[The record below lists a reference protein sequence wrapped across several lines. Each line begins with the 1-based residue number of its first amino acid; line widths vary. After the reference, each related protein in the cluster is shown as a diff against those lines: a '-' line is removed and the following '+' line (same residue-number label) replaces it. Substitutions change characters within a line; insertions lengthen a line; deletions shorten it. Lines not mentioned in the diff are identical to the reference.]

1 MTFAELSHLF
11 VAYHSRMSAERTT
24 TYYRTQ
30 LNLLCKRIGTR
41 DVKELGPGECLLA
54 LEEAGRGKASTTQR
68 HTAVAL
74 DQVQKWGVLNQIIDR
89 PWLGKIPKPTQNVR
103 TRIPTEDETTAI
115 LRRAHK
121 RFRLIYT
128 ALRLS
133 GARPGELARAQ
144 ISDYDT
150 AKGCITLAPTQ
161 HKTGRKTGKPRV
173 IVVGKKF
180 SKLLKLAIGKRTS
193 GPIFRSPRG
202 TPWTV
207 NNLSQTYSR
216 LRDAAGLDAE
226 LVLYCARHEAGTEFC
241 RREGLFMASQLL
253 GHTSVQT
260 TQRYVHQ
267 GIEELRAAQD
277 KSEL

>member
-1 MTFAELSHLF
+1 MTFAELSKLF
-11 VAYHSRMSAERTT
+11 VAYHRRMSAERTT

-30 LNLLCKRIGTR
+30 LNLLCRRVGDR

-54 LEEAGRGKASTTQR
+54 LEEAGRCKASTTQR

-74 DQVQKWGVLNQIIDR
+74 DQLQKWGVSNGILER
-89 PWLGKIPKPTQNVR
+89 PWLGKIPKPSQNVR
-103 TRIPTEDETTAI
+103 TRIPTADETAT
-115 LRRAHK
+115 LLKRAHK

-133 GARPGELARAQ
+133 GARPGELCRAQ
-144 ISDYDT
+144 VADYDT
-150 AKGCITLAPTQ
+150 TKGCITLIQ

-173 IVVGKKF
+173 IVVGTKF
-180 SKLLKLAIGKRTS
+180 ARLLKLAIGKRTS

-202 TPWTV
+202 SAWTV

-216 LRDAAGLDAE
+216 LRDAAGLDSE

-241 RREGLFMASQLL
+241 RRKGLFMASQLL

-277 KSEL
+277 ESEL